1 VAGKPTWRKAF
12 DAVER
17 PIATGLERVVHT
29 DEFLSVLSFTTQ
41 AQAEGKRRLE
51 RLTRRALHA
60 VNIPA
65 GSDIKR
71 LHDQIAGLDRR
82 LREVRDELEAAR
94 RGGA

>member
-1 VAGKPTWRKAF
+1 MAGKPLWRKAF

-17 PIATGLERVVHT
+17 PVGSRLETVVQT
-29 DEFLSVLSFTTQ
+29 EEFASVLAFSTQ
-41 AQAEGKRRLE
+41 AQAEARRRLE

-82 LREVRDELEAAR
+82 LREVQDELEAAR
-94 RGGA
+94 RGED